1 MAADPILYGAPYSV
15 YVRAVRL
22 TLAEK
27 GVPHRLEPVDVF
39 APGGPPA
46 DHLARHPFG
55 KIPAFEHGPVRL
67 YEAVAIERYVD
78 EAFDGPPLQPADAA
92 DRARMTQIQSILDS
106 YAYRSWVWGL
116 YVERCEGDPP
126 DEARIAA
133 ARPLAATAL
142 DAIETVVE
150 ARAPFFFG
158 AAPTLADLHAAPML
172 ALLSETPEGCALL
185 EARPRWRAWRSAVT
199 ARPSFADSVVSPR
212 R

>member
-1 MAADPILYGAPYSV
+1 MAAEPILYGASYSV

-22 TLAEK
+22 ALAEK
-27 GVPHRLEPVDVF
+27 GVRYRLEPVDVF
-39 APGGPPA
+39 APAGPPE

-92 DRARMTQIQSILDS
+92 GRARMTQIQSILDS
-106 YAYRSWVWGL
+106 YAYRSWVWDL

-133 ARPLAATAL
+133 ARPIAGTAL
-142 DAIETVVE
+142 DAIERIAE
-150 ARAPFFFG
+150 DGPFFFG

-172 ALLSETPEGCALL
+172 ALLSETPEGRALL
-185 EARPRWRAWRSAVT
+185 EDWPFWQGWWT
-199 ARPSFADSVVSPR
+199 ALSERPSFAQSAGG
-212 R
+212 